1 MNIYV
6 FNENFEMQGIIDTFI
21 SLIWRREYYK
31 AGTFELHLNLPDE
44 PDDDRKAATI
54 IALLQKRNILVKEDS
69 LDEAVYIDDIN
80 LDEQDK
86 ETLVVSGY
94 FIENFIERRIVWGQ
108 QSVVGNVDLV
118 MKYFV
123 DRNAVNPDEPKR
135 VLPNLEIAPI
145 TNIPISANE
154 LHSYRNLAELIEELA
169 LKYDVGWRMLFD
181 MTKRKYI
188 FDVFEGRDLSVN
200 QSINPQAIFALEY
213 ENVLNQ
219 SLKDSERNFR
229 NTALIGGQGEGIDR
243 KLATINNTAIG
254 YERYEL
260 FVDAREISNTLQNEN
275 GTETPLTD
283 GQYEKLLLEKG
294 NSSLAETQRIL
305 TFQSG
310 ITVNS
315 NLIYKRDFDLGNI
328 VTIKNDRWGV
338 LLNTRITTIE
348 EVYENDLLD
357 IRVNFGNNIPTI
369 IDKIKQRTR

>member
-31 AGTFELHLNLPDE
+31 AGTFELHLNLPD
-44 PDDDRKAATI
+44 DDHKAATI
-54 IALLQKRNILVKEDS
+54 INLLQKRNILVKEDS
-69 LDEAVYIDDIN
+69 LDEAVYIDDLS

-86 ETLVVSGY
+86 ETLVVSGF

-108 QSVVGNVDLV
+108 QNIVGNIDVV

-123 DRNAVNPDEPKR
+123 DKNAVNPVDSNRK
-135 VLPNLEIAPI
+135 LTNLQIAPVL
-145 TNIPISANE
+145 NIPKNANE
-154 LHSYRNLAELIEELA
+154 VHSYRNLAELMEELA

-188 FDVFEGRDLSVN
+188 FDVYEGRDLSVN

-229 NTALIGGQGEGIDR
+229 NTALIGGQGEGNDR
-243 KLATINNTAIG
+243 KLATINNSAIG
-254 YERYEL
+254 YDRFEL
-260 FVDAREISNTLQNEN
+260 FVDAREISNTLQNED

-283 GQYEKLLLEKG
+283 GQYETLLLEKG
-294 NSSLAETQRIL
+294 NSSLAESQRIL

-315 NLIYKRDFDLGNI
+315 NLIYKMDFNLGDI
-328 VTIKNDRWGV
+328 VTIKNNRWGV